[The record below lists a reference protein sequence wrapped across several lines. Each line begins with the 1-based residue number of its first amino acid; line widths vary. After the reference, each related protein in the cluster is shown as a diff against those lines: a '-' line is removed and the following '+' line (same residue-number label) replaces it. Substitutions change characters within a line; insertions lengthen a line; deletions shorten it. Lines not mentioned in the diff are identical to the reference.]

1 MSNDKTEP
9 EPVVDAAPVEEQIV
23 SLEADEIENVDLKEV
38 SGGLSSTHQAT
49 HTCIVCP

>member
-9 EPVVDAAPVEEQIV
+9 VVDATPAEQQIV
-23 SLEADEIENVDLKEV
+23 SLEPDEIESVDLTEV
-38 SGGLSSTHQAT
+38 SGGTPSTHQAT